1 MQRLSITPQK
11 IFHIFH
17 SLFFS
22 EINIPF
28 FSKEFSFVFIFLR
41 INTLWFFQTFPFF
54 HFFIFKVMLS
64 QHSWHRTGM
73 KKAPTGAH
81 PSQRFFSFLRRSV
94 ALSYEHQRTFM
105 PCFSKSLI
113 LRNMVLLSIP
123 NIRAAAAILPAC
135 FLMAA
140 LSMRHSSSRMMS

>member
-1 MQRLSITPQK
+1 MQRLSIFPQK

-28 FSKEFSFVFIFLR
+28 FSKEIFFVFIFFG
-41 INTLWFFQTFPFF
+41 INTLCFFQTFPFF
-54 HFFIFKVMLS
+54 YFQCDAFTAQLTSRWYEKSADRGSPQPAL
-64 QHSWHRTGM
+64 
-73 KKAPTGAH
+73 
-81 PSQRFFSFLRRSV
+81 FSFLRRSV

-140 LSMRHSSSRMMS
+140 LSMRHSSSRMIS